1 MAGIVDFFLLVGVL
15 DCVSSWEDTVMVF
28 VFFDIVVG
36 FSIVFFFFANDD
48 KDMRICDFDK
58 KTKMWIFLQVPDFFF
73 GDDLLFGSVL
83 IDALA
88 VTGNTI
94 SLY

>member
-15 DCVSSWEDTVMVF
+15 DCVSSWEYTVLVF

-58 KTKMWIFLQVPDFFF
+58 KNQDVDFFT
-73 GDDLLFGSVL
+73 S
-83 IDALA
+83 
-88 VTGNTI
+88 T
-94 SLY
+94 

>member
-58 KTKMWIFLQVPDFFF
+58 KNQDVDFFT
-73 GDDLLFGSVL
+73 S
-83 IDALA
+83 
-88 VTGNTI
+88 T
-94 SLY
+94 

>member
-1 MAGIVDFFLLVGVL
+1 
-15 DCVSSWEDTVMVF
+15 VMVF

-58 KTKMWIFLQVPDFFF
+58 KNQDVDFFT
-73 GDDLLFGSVL
+73 S
-83 IDALA
+83 
-88 VTGNTI
+88 T
-94 SLY
+94 

>member
-58 KTKMWIFLQVPDFFF
+58 KKPRCGFFYKYLIF
-73 GDDLLFGSVL
+73 
-83 IDALA
+83 
-88 VTGNTI
+88 
-94 SLY
+94 SLVMIYCLGQF

>member
-1 MAGIVDFFLLVGVL
+1 MI
-15 DCVSSWEDTVMVF
+15 
-28 VFFDIVVG
+28 
-36 FSIVFFFFANDD
+36 SI
-48 KDMRICDFDK
+48 K
-58 KTKMWIFLQVPDFFF
+58 KNKMWIFLQVPDFFF